1 MADFGSLLAPQ
12 DTQTMQP
19 QGGTNFYTGMMAQ
32 PASNLEVAQQ
42 LLRLN
47 PQERALYQMHLDN
60 LHGPGGVD
68 NPPDEQNPQGSRSTL
83 YQAVQERG
91 GKFYNIPTV
100 WNGKREV
107 EPYTK
112 PDGTVM
118 DVPNKTALANVEKIG
133 WDKFPSYSDPD
144 QADARYDA
152 MHRFIDGDTSRY
164 MAARNR

>member
-1 MADFGSLLAPQ
+1 ML
-12 DTQTMQP
+12 P
-19 QGGTNFYTGMMAQ
+19 QGGSNFYTGMTTQ
-32 PASNLEVAQQ
+32 SASSLEAASQ
-42 LLRLN
+42 LLQLS

-68 NPPDEQNPQGSRSTL
+68 NPPDEQHPQGSRSSL
-83 YQAVQERG
+83 YQAVQERD

-118 DVPNKTALANVEKIG
+118 DVPNKTALANVAKIG

-152 MHRFIDGDTSRY
+152 MHQFMDRDTAQFL
-164 MAARNR
+164 AARKR